1 MDIYDRRKNRA
12 TGNDLGEALMLLNGV
27 KVIEHATYYAGP
39 GAGGILSD
47 WGAEV
52 IKIEPPGGDPV
63 RSNFPTAG
71 TGKEH
76 LSDNPAFD
84 GDNRGKKSIVVDTRT
99 EGGREIVRKLTD
111 SADVFLTNVR
121 PGGIERS
128 GLSYDVLSKRNP
140 RLVYCALTGYG
151 LEGPDANAPGFDVA
165 SFWSRSGLAR
175 LTAPKGAELFPVRT
189 ATGDHTTS
197 IAAVAAINA
206 ALIEALKTGKG
217 RLVDVSLLRTGL
229 YTIHTDLAIQLFF
242 DRIAST
248 RPRAEAYNPLTNF
261 FRTKDDAWICIV
273 ARAGKADLPR
283 MARAFD
289 LPGIED
295 DPRFQDGKSRRDH
308 AGEITALFDAAFA
321 RFTKAEI
328 AARLT
333 AEEIAWAPAQ
343 TLADVTVDPQVRAA
357 GGIVEMPG
365 KGGVGTFR
373 SPASPARFHGA
384 DDGPK
389 GPSPGLGEH
398 TREILKSTGYSDVEI
413 ETMYASKSVA

>member
-1 MDIYDRRKNRA
+1 
-12 TGNDLGEALMLLNGV
+12 MLLQGV
-27 KVIEHATYYAGP
+27 KVIEHATYYAAP

-63 RSNFPTAG
+63 RSNFPTKG

-76 LSDNPAFD
+76 LTDNPAFD
-84 GDNRGKKSIVVDTRT
+84 GDNRGKKSIVVDART
-99 EGGREIVRKLTD
+99 EEGREVIRKLADT
-111 SADVFLTNVR
+111 ADVFLTNVR

-128 GLSYDVLSKRNP
+128 GLGYEILSKRNP
-140 RLVYCALTGYG
+140 KLVYCALTGYG

-175 LTAPKGAELFPVRT
+175 LTAPKGSELFPIRT
-189 ATGDHTTS
+189 AAGDHTTS

-229 YTIHTDLAIQLFF
+229 YTLHTDLAIQLFF
-242 DRIAST
+242 GRNAST

-283 MARAFD
+283 MARAFE
-289 LPGIED
+289 LPGIETD
-295 DPRFQDGKSRRDH
+295 TRFQDGKSRRDH
-308 AGEITALFDAAFA
+308 AGEITAMFDAAFA
-321 RFTKAEI
+321 RFTKDEMAD
-328 AARLT
+328 RLT
-333 AEEIAWAPAQ
+333 KEEIAWAPAQ
-343 TLADVTVDPQVRAA
+343 TLADVAMDPQVAAA
-357 GGIVEMPG
+357 GGIVEMPSQTPG
-365 KGGVGTFR
+365 ETFR
-373 SPASPARFHGA
+373 SPGGPARFHGA

-389 GPSPGLGEH
+389 GPGPKLGEH
-398 TREILKSTGYSDVEI
+398 TRQILKSVGYSDADI
-413 ETMYASKSVA
+413 EVMYASKSVA

>member
-1 MDIYDRRKNRA
+1 
-12 TGNDLGEALMLLNGV
+12 MLLQGV
-27 KVIEHATYYAGP
+27 KVIEHATYFAAP

-63 RSNFPTAG
+63 RNNFPTKG

-76 LSDNPAFD
+76 LTDNPAFD
-84 GDNRGKKSIVVDTRT
+84 GDNRGKKSIVVNART
-99 EGGREIVRKLTD
+99 DEGREIIRKLADT
-111 SADVFLTNVR
+111 ADVFLTNVR

-128 GLSYDVLSKRNP
+128 GLGFDILSKRNP
-140 RLVYCALTGYG
+140 KLVYCALTGYG

-175 LTAPKGAELFPVRT
+175 LTAPKGSELFPVRT
-189 ATGDHTTS
+189 AAGDHTTS

-206 ALIEALKTGKG
+206 ALIQALKTGKG
-217 RLVDVSLLRTGL
+217 QLVDVSLLRTGL

-242 DRIAST
+242 GRNAST

-273 ARAGKADLPR
+273 ARAGNADLPR

-289 LPGIED
+289 LPGIDADE
-295 DPRFQDGKSRRDH
+295 RFIGGKARRDN
-308 AGEITALFDAAFA
+308 AAAITTMFDEAFA
-321 RFTKAEI
+321 KFTKAEI
-328 AARLT
+328 AERMT

-343 TLADVTVDPQVRAA
+343 TLAEVAVDPQVMAA
-357 GGIVEMPG
+357 GGIVNMPTRVPG
-365 KGGVGTFR
+365 ETIASPGG
-373 SPASPARFHGA
+373 PARFVGV

-389 GPSPGLGEH
+389 GPGPALGQH
-398 TREILKSTGYSDVEI
+398 TREVLKSVGYSESQIDAALANK
-413 ETMYASKSVA
+413 TVA

>member
-1 MDIYDRRKNRA
+1 
-12 TGNDLGEALMLLNGV
+12 MLLKGV
-27 KVIEHATYYAGP
+27 KVIEHATYFAAP
-39 GAGGILSD
+39 GAGGILAD

-63 RSNFPTAG
+63 RHNFPTKG

-76 LSDNPAFD
+76 LTDNPAFD
-84 GDNRGKKSIVVDTRT
+84 GDNRGKKSIVVDART
-99 EGGREIVRKLTD
+99 EEGREIIRKLADT
-111 SADVFLTNVR
+111 ADVFLTNVR

-128 GLSYDVLSKRNP
+128 GLGYDILSKRNP
-140 RLVYCALTGYG
+140 KLVYCALTGYG

-189 ATGDHTTS
+189 ASGDHTTS

-206 ALIEALKTGKG
+206 ALIQALKTGKG
-217 RLVDVSLLRTGL
+217 QLVDVSLLRAGL

-242 DRIAST
+242 GRNAST

-273 ARAGKADLPR
+273 ARAGNADLPR

-289 LPGIED
+289 LPGIDADE
-295 DPRFQDGKSRRDH
+295 RFIGGKARRDN
-308 AGEITALFDAAFA
+308 AAYITALFDGAFA
-321 RFTKAEI
+321 KFTKDEI

-343 TLADVTVDPQVRAA
+343 TLAEVAADPQVTAA
-357 GGIVEMPG
+357 GGIVEMPTRVAG
-365 KGGVGTFR
+365 ETIR
-373 SPASPARFHGA
+373 SPGGPARFVGV

-389 GPSPGLGEH
+389 GPGPALGEH
-398 TREILKSTGYSDVEI
+398 TREVLKSIGYAESQID
-413 ETMYASKSVA
+413 AALKSKTVA

>member
-1 MDIYDRRKNRA
+1 
-12 TGNDLGEALMLLNGV
+12 MLLKGV
-27 KVIEHATYYAGP
+27 KVIEHATYFAAP
-39 GAGGILSD
+39 GAGGILAD

-63 RSNFPTAG
+63 RNNFPTKG

-76 LSDNPAFD
+76 LTDNPAFD
-84 GDNRGKKSIVVDTRT
+84 GDNRGKKSIVVDART
-99 EGGREIVRKLTD
+99 EEGREIIRKLADT
-111 SADVFLTNVR
+111 ADVFLTNVR

-128 GLSYDVLSKRNP
+128 GLGYDILSKRNP
-140 RLVYCALTGYG
+140 KLVYCALTGYG

-189 ATGDHTTS
+189 ASGDHTTS

-206 ALIEALKTGKG
+206 ALIQALKTGKG
-217 RLVDVSLLRTGL
+217 QLVDVSLLRAGL

-242 DRIAST
+242 GRNAST

-273 ARAGKADLPR
+273 ARAGNADLPR

-289 LPGIED
+289 LPGIDTDE
-295 DPRFQDGKSRRDH
+295 RFLGGKARRDN
-308 AGEITALFDAAFA
+308 AAYITALFDGAFA
-321 RFTKAEI
+321 KFTKDEI

-343 TLADVTVDPQVRAA
+343 TLAEVAADPQVTAA
-357 GGIVEMPG
+357 GGIVEMPTRVAG
-365 KGGVGTFR
+365 ETIR
-373 SPASPARFHGA
+373 SPGGPARFVGV

-389 GPSPGLGEH
+389 GPGPALGEH
-398 TREILKSTGYSDVEI
+398 TREVLKSIGYAESQIDAALE
-413 ETMYASKSVA
+413 SKTVA

>member
-1 MDIYDRRKNRA
+1 
-12 TGNDLGEALMLLNGV
+12 MLLQGV
-27 KVIEHATYYAGP
+27 KVIEHATYFAAP

-63 RSNFPTAG
+63 RSNFPTKG
-71 TGKEH
+71 TGREN
-76 LSDNPAFD
+76 LTDNPAFD

-99 EGGREIVRKLTD
+99 EEGREIVRKLADT
-111 SADVFLTNVR
+111 ADVFLTNVR

-128 GLSYDVLSKRNP
+128 GLGYDILSKRNP
-140 RLVYCALTGYG
+140 KLVYCALTGYG

-175 LTAPKGAELFPVRT
+175 LTAPKGSELFPVRT
-189 ATGDHTTS
+189 ASGDHTTS

-206 ALIEALKTGKG
+206 ALIQALKTGKG
-217 RLVDVSLLRTGL
+217 QLVDVSLLRTGL
-229 YTIHTDLAIQLFF
+229 YTLHTDLAIQLFF
-242 DRIAST
+242 GRIAST

-289 LPGIED
+289 LPGLET
-295 DPRFQDGKSRRDH
+295 DPRFQDGKSRRDN
-308 AGEITALFDAAFA
+308 AADITAMFDAAFA
-321 RFTKAEI
+321 KFTKAEM

-343 TLADVTVDPQVRAA
+343 TLADVAEDPQVHAA
-357 GGIVEMPG
+357 GGIVQTPG
-365 KGGVGTFR
+365 KDGVGSF
-373 SPASPARFHGA
+373 ASPAAPAKFHGV

-389 GPSPGLGEH
+389 GPGPGLGEH
-398 TREILKSTGYSDVEI
+398 TRQVLEGLGYSGAEI
-413 ETMYASKSVA
+413 DALYASKAVS

>member
-1 MDIYDRRKNRA
+1 
-12 TGNDLGEALMLLNGV
+12 MLLQGV
-27 KVIEHATYYAGP
+27 KVIEHATYFAAP

-63 RSNFPTAG
+63 RSNFPTKG
-71 TGKEH
+71 TGKEN
-76 LSDNPAFD
+76 LTDNPAFD
-84 GDNRGKKSIVVDTRT
+84 GDNRGKKSIVVDART
-99 EGGREIVRKLTD
+99 EEGQEIIRKLADT
-111 SADVFLTNVR
+111 ADVFLTNVR

-128 GLSYDVLSKRNP
+128 GLSYDILSKRNP
-140 RLVYCALTGYG
+140 KLVYCALTGYG

-175 LTAPKGAELFPVRT
+175 LTAPKGSELFPVRT
-189 ATGDHTTS
+189 ASGDHTTS

-206 ALIEALKTGKG
+206 ALIQALKTGKG
-217 RLVDVSLLRTGL
+217 QLVDVSLLRTGL
-229 YTIHTDLAIQLFF
+229 YTLHTDLAIQLFF
-242 DRIAST
+242 GRIAST

-273 ARAGKADLPR
+273 ARAGKSDLPR

-289 LPGIED
+289 LPGLEN
-295 DPRFQDGKSRRDH
+295 DPRFQDGKSRRDN
-308 AGEITALFDAAFA
+308 AVEITAMFDAAFA
-321 RFTKAEI
+321 KFTKDEM

-343 TLADVTVDPQVRAA
+343 TLADVAEDPQVHAA
-357 GGIVEMPG
+357 GGIVQTPG
-365 KGGVGTFR
+365 KDGQGSFA
-373 SPASPARFHGA
+373 SPAAPARFHGV

-389 GPSPGLGEH
+389 GPGPKLGEH
-398 TREILKSTGYSDVEI
+398 TRQVLETLGYSAAAIDAL
-413 ETMYASKSVA
+413 YASKAVS

>member
-1 MDIYDRRKNRA
+1 
-12 TGNDLGEALMLLNGV
+12 MLLQGV
-27 KVIEHATYYAGP
+27 KVIEHATYFAAP

-63 RSNFPTAG
+63 RNNFPTKG

-76 LSDNPAFD
+76 LTDNPAFD
-84 GDNRGKKSIVVDTRT
+84 GDNRGKKSIVVNART
-99 EGGREIVRKLTD
+99 DEGREIIRKLADT
-111 SADVFLTNVR
+111 ADVFLTNVR

-128 GLSYDVLSKRNP
+128 GLGFDILSKRNP
-140 RLVYCALTGYG
+140 KLVYCALTGYG

-175 LTAPKGAELFPVRT
+175 LTAPKGSELFPVRT
-189 ATGDHTTS
+189 AAGDHTTS

-206 ALIEALKTGKG
+206 ALIQALKTGKG
-217 RLVDVSLLRTGL
+217 QLVDVSLLRTGL

-242 DRIAST
+242 GRNAST

-273 ARAGKADLPR
+273 ARAGNADLPR

-289 LPGIED
+289 LPGIDADE
-295 DPRFQDGKSRRDH
+295 RFIGGKARRDN
-308 AGEITALFDAAFA
+308 AAAITTMFDQAFA
-321 RFTKAEI
+321 KFTKAEI
-328 AARLT
+328 AERMT

-343 TLADVTVDPQVRAA
+343 TLAEVAVDPQVMAA
-357 GGIVEMPG
+357 GGIVNMPTRVPG
-365 KGGVGTFR
+365 ETIASPGG
-373 SPASPARFHGA
+373 PARFVGV

-389 GPSPGLGEH
+389 GPGPALGQH
-398 TREILKSTGYSDVEI
+398 TREVLKSVGYSESQIDAALANK
-413 ETMYASKSVA
+413 TVA

>member
-1 MDIYDRRKNRA
+1 
-12 TGNDLGEALMLLNGV
+12 MLLEGV
-27 KVIEHATYYAGP
+27 KVIEHATYFAAP

-63 RSNFPTAG
+63 RGNFPTKGSDNA
-71 TGKEH
+71 H
-76 LSDNPAFD
+76 LTDNPAFD
-84 GDNRGKKSIVVDTRT
+84 SDNRGKKSIVVDART
-99 EGGREIVRKLTD
+99 EEGREIIRKLADT
-111 SADVFLTNVR
+111 ADVFLTNVR

-128 GLSYDVLSKRNP
+128 GLGYDILSKRNP
-140 RLVYCALTGYG
+140 KLVYCALTGYG

-175 LTAPKGAELFPVRT
+175 LTAPKGSELFPVRT
-189 ATGDHTTS
+189 ASGDHTTS

-206 ALIEALKTGKG
+206 ALIQALKTGKG
-217 RLVDVSLLRTGL
+217 QLVDVSLLRTGL
-229 YTIHTDLAIQLFF
+229 YTLHTDLAIQLFF
-242 DRIAST
+242 GRIAST

-283 MARAFD
+283 MARAFN
-289 LPGIED
+289 LPGID
-295 DPRFQDGKSRRDH
+295 TDPRFQDGKSRRDN
-308 AGEITALFDAAFA
+308 AAEITAMFDAAFA
-321 RFTKAEI
+321 TFTKDEI

-343 TLADVTVDPQVRAA
+343 TLADVAVDPQVHAA
-357 GGIVEMPG
+357 GGIVQTPG
-365 KGGVGTFR
+365 KDGVGSF
-373 SPASPARFHGA
+373 ASPAAPAKFHGV

-389 GPSPGLGEH
+389 GPGPKLGEH
-398 TREILKSTGYSDVEI
+398 TRDVLVSLGYSEAEI
-413 ETMYASKSVA
+413 EAALASKVVA

>member
-1 MDIYDRRKNRA
+1 
-12 TGNDLGEALMLLNGV
+12 MLLQGV
-27 KVIEHATYYAGP
+27 KVIEHATYYAAP

-63 RSNFPTAG
+63 RSNFPTKG

-76 LSDNPAFD
+76 LTDNPAFD
-84 GDNRGKKSIVVDTRT
+84 GDNRGKKSIVVDART
-99 EGGREIVRKLTD
+99 EEGREVIRKLADT
-111 SADVFLTNVR
+111 ADVFLTNVR

-128 GLSYDVLSKRNP
+128 GLGYEILSKRNP
-140 RLVYCALTGYG
+140 KLVYCALTGYG

-175 LTAPKGAELFPVRT
+175 LTAPKGSELFPVRT
-189 ATGDHTTS
+189 AAGDHTTS

-242 DRIAST
+242 GRNAST

-273 ARAGKADLPR
+273 ARAGKSDLPR
-283 MARAFD
+283 MARAFE
-289 LPGIED
+289 LPGIET
-295 DPRFQDGKSRRDH
+295 DPRFQDSKARRDH
-308 AGEITALFDAAFA
+308 AGEITAMFDEAFA
-321 RFTKAEI
+321 KFTKEEM

-343 TLADVTVDPQVRAA
+343 TLAEVAVDPQVLAA
-357 GGIVEMPG
+357 GGIVDMPSKVAG
-365 KGGVGTFR
+365 ETFR
-373 SPASPARFHGA
+373 SPGGPARFHGA

-389 GPSPGLGEH
+389 GPGPKLGEH
-398 TREILKSTGYSDVEI
+398 TREILKSVGYSEAEI
-413 ETMYASKSVA
+413 EAALASKVVA

>member
-1 MDIYDRRKNRA
+1 
-12 TGNDLGEALMLLNGV
+12 MLLQGIR
-27 KVIEHATYYAGP
+27 VIEHATYFAAP

-63 RSNFPTAG
+63 RSNFPTKGA
-71 TGKEH
+71 KDEH
-76 LSDNPAFD
+76 LTDNPAFD
-84 GDNRGKKSIVVDTRT
+84 GDNRGKKSIVVDART
-99 EGGREIVRKLTD
+99 EEGREVIRKLADT
-111 SADVFLTNVR
+111 ADVFLTNVR

-128 GLSYDVLSKRNP
+128 GLSYEILSKRNP
-140 RLVYCALTGYG
+140 KLVYCALTGYG

-175 LTAPKGAELFPVRT
+175 LTAPKGSELFPVRT
-189 ATGDHTTS
+189 AAGDHTTS

-229 YTIHTDLAIQLFF
+229 YTLHTDLAIQLFF
-242 DRIAST
+242 GRNAST

-273 ARAGKADLPR
+273 ARAGKSDLPR

-289 LPGIED
+289 LPGID
-295 DPRFQDGKSRRDH
+295 ADPRFQDGKSRRDH
-308 AGEITALFDAAFA
+308 AAEITAMFDAAFA
-321 RFTKAEI
+321 RFTKDEM

-343 TLADVTVDPQVRAA
+343 TLAEVAVDPQVHAA
-357 GGIVEMPG
+357 GGIVDMPG
-365 KGGVGTFR
+365 KDGKGTFK
-373 SPASPARFHGA
+373 SPGGPARFPGA

-389 GPSPGLGEH
+389 GPGPKLGEH
-398 TREILKSTGYSDVEI
+398 TQEVLRSLGYPDAAISAL
-413 ETMYASKSVA
+413 YQSKSVA

>member
-1 MDIYDRRKNRA
+1 
-12 TGNDLGEALMLLNGV
+12 MLLQGV
-27 KVIEHATYYAGP
+27 KVIEHATYFAAP

-63 RSNFPTAG
+63 RNNFPTKG
-71 TGKEH
+71 TGREH
-76 LSDNPAFD
+76 LTDNPAFD
-84 GDNRGKKSIVVDTRT
+84 GDNRGKKSIVVDART
-99 EGGREIVRKLTD
+99 EEGREVIRKLADT
-111 SADVFLTNVR
+111 ADVFLTNVR

-128 GLSYDVLSKRNP
+128 GLGYDILSKRNP
-140 RLVYCALTGYG
+140 KLVYCALTGYG

-175 LTAPKGAELFPVRT
+175 LTAPKGSELFPVRT
-189 ATGDHTTS
+189 AAGDHTTS

-206 ALIEALKTGKG
+206 ALIQALKTGKG
-217 RLVDVSLLRTGL
+217 QLVDVSLLRTGL

-242 DRIAST
+242 GRNAST

-261 FRTKDDAWICIV
+261 FRTRDDAWICIV
-273 ARAGKADLPR
+273 ARAGNADLPR

-289 LPGIED
+289 LPGIDTDE
-295 DPRFQDGKSRRDH
+295 RFLGGKARRDN
-308 AGEITALFDAAFA
+308 AAAITTMFDEAFA
-321 RFTKAEI
+321 KLTKAEM

-343 TLADVTVDPQVRAA
+343 TLAEVALDPQVMAA
-357 GGIVEMPG
+357 GGIVDMPSKVEG
-365 KGGVGTFR
+365 ETFR
-373 SPASPARFHGA
+373 SPGGPARFVGV

-389 GPSPGLGEH
+389 GPAPGLGEH
-398 TREILKSTGYSDVEI
+398 TRAVLKSVGYSEAEI
-413 ETMYASKSVA
+413 DAALASKVVA

>member
-1 MDIYDRRKNRA
+1 
-12 TGNDLGEALMLLNGV
+12 MLLQGV
-27 KVIEHATYYAGP
+27 KVIEHASYFAAP

-63 RSNFPTAG
+63 RNNFPTKG

-76 LSDNPAFD
+76 LTDNPAFD
-84 GDNRGKKSIVVDTRT
+84 GDNRGKKSIVVNART
-99 EGGREIVRKLTD
+99 DEGREIIRKLADT
-111 SADVFLTNVR
+111 ADVFLTNVR

-128 GLSYDVLSKRNP
+128 GLGFDILSKRNP
-140 RLVYCALTGYG
+140 KLVYCALTGYG

-175 LTAPKGAELFPVRT
+175 LTAPKGSELFPVRT
-189 ATGDHTTS
+189 AAGDHTTS

-206 ALIEALKTGKG
+206 ALIQALKTGKG
-217 RLVDVSLLRTGL
+217 QLVDVSLLRTGL

-242 DRIAST
+242 GRNAST

-273 ARAGKADLPR
+273 ARAGNADLPR

-289 LPGIED
+289 LPGIDADE
-295 DPRFQDGKSRRDH
+295 RFIGGKARRDN
-308 AGEITALFDAAFA
+308 AAAITTMFDEAFA
-321 RFTKAEI
+321 KFTKAEI
-328 AARLT
+328 AERMT

-343 TLADVTVDPQVRAA
+343 TLAEVAVDPQVMAA
-357 GGIVEMPG
+357 GGIVNMPTRVPG
-365 KGGVGTFR
+365 ETIASPGG
-373 SPASPARFHGA
+373 PARFVGV

-389 GPSPGLGEH
+389 GPGPALGQH
-398 TREILKSTGYSDVEI
+398 TREVLKSVGYSESQIDAALANK
-413 ETMYASKSVA
+413 TVA

>member
-1 MDIYDRRKNRA
+1 
-12 TGNDLGEALMLLNGV
+12 MLLKGV
-27 KVIEHATYYAGP
+27 KVIEHATYFAAP
-39 GAGGILSD
+39 GAGGILAD

-63 RSNFPTAG
+63 RNNFPTKG

-76 LSDNPAFD
+76 LTDNPAFD
-84 GDNRGKKSIVVDTRT
+84 GDNRGKKSIVVDART
-99 EGGREIVRKLTD
+99 EEGREIIRKLADT
-111 SADVFLTNVR
+111 ADVFLTNVR

-128 GLSYDVLSKRNP
+128 GLGYDILSKRNP
-140 RLVYCALTGYG
+140 KLVYCALTGYG

-175 LTAPKGAELFPVRT
+175 ITAPKGAELFPVRT
-189 ATGDHTTS
+189 AAGDHTTS

-206 ALIEALKTGKG
+206 ALIQALKTGKG
-217 RLVDVSLLRTGL
+217 QLVDVSLLRTGL

-242 DRIAST
+242 GRNAST

-261 FRTKDDAWICIV
+261 FRTRDDAWICIV
-273 ARAGKADLPR
+273 ARAGNADLPR

-289 LPGIED
+289 LPGIDTDE
-295 DPRFQDGKSRRDH
+295 RFLGGKARRDN
-308 AGEITALFDAAFA
+308 AAYITALFDAAFA
-321 RFTKAEI
+321 KFTKAEM

-343 TLADVTVDPQVRAA
+343 TLADVAVDPQVMAA
-357 GGIVEMPG
+357 GGIVDMPTRSAG
-365 KGGVGTFR
+365 ETIR
-373 SPASPARFHGA
+373 SPGGPARFVGV

-389 GPSPGLGEH
+389 GPGPALGEH
-398 TREILKSTGYSDVEI
+398 TREILKSIGYADAQI
-413 ETMYASKSVA
+413 ETALASKAVA

>member
-1 MDIYDRRKNRA
+1 
-12 TGNDLGEALMLLNGV
+12 LLLQGIR
-27 KVIEHATYYAGP
+27 VIEHATYYAAP

-63 RSNFPTAG
+63 RTNFPTKG

-76 LSDNPAFD
+76 LTDNPAFD
-84 GDNRGKKSIVVDTRT
+84 GDNRGKKSIVVDART
-99 EGGREIVRKLTD
+99 EEGREVIRKLADT
-111 SADVFLTNVR
+111 ADVFLTNVR
-121 PGGIERS
+121 PGGLERS
-128 GLSYDVLSKRNP
+128 GLSYEVLSKRNP
-140 RLVYCALTGYG
+140 KLVYCALTGYG

-189 ATGDHTTS
+189 ASGDHTTS

-229 YTIHTDLAIQLFF
+229 YTLHTDLAIQLFF
-242 DRIAST
+242 GRNAST

-261 FRTKDDAWICIV
+261 FRTKDDHWICIV
-273 ARAGKADLPR
+273 ARAGKSDLPR

-295 DPRFQDGKSRRDH
+295 DPRFQDSKARRDH
-308 AGEITALFDAAFA
+308 AAEITAMFDAAFA
-321 RFTKAEI
+321 KFTREEM

-333 AEEIAWAPAQ
+333 AEEIAWAPCQ
-343 TLADVTVDPQVRAA
+343 TLADVAVDPQVYAA

-365 KGGVGTFR
+365 KDGAGTFK
-373 SPASPARFHGA
+373 SPGGPARFVGA

-389 GPSPGLGEH
+389 GPGPKLGEH
-398 TREILKSTGYSDVEI
+398 TREILASVGYGEAEVAALL
-413 ETMYASKSVA
+413 ASKAVA

>member
-1 MDIYDRRKNRA
+1 
-12 TGNDLGEALMLLNGV
+12 MLLKGV
-27 KVIEHATYYAGP
+27 KVIEHATYYAAP

-63 RSNFPTAG
+63 RTNFPTKG

-76 LSDNPAFD
+76 LTDNPAFD

-99 EGGREIVRKLTD
+99 EAGREVVRKLADT
-111 SADVFLTNVR
+111 ADVFLTNVR

-128 GLSYDVLSKRNP
+128 GLGFDILSKRNP
-140 RLVYCALTGYG
+140 KLVYCALTGYG

-175 LTAPKGAELFPVRT
+175 LTAPKGAELFPIRT
-189 ATGDHTTS
+189 AAGDHTTS

-206 ALIEALKTGKG
+206 ALIQALKTGKG
-217 RLVDVSLLRTGL
+217 QLVDVSLLRTGL

-242 DRIAST
+242 GRNAST

-261 FRTKDDAWICIV
+261 FKTKDDAWICIV
-273 ARAGKADLPR
+273 ARAGKSDLPR
-283 MARAFD
+283 MARVFE
-289 LPGIED
+289 LPGIEI
-295 DPRFQDGKSRRDH
+295 DPRFQDGKSRRDS
-308 AGEITALFDAAFA
+308 AVEITAMFDAAFA
-321 RFTKAEI
+321 RFTKDEM

-343 TLADVTVDPQVRAA
+343 TLADVAVDPQVYAA

-365 KGGVGTFR
+365 QDGVSTFKSPGG
-373 SPASPARFHGA
+373 PARFHGV

-389 GPSPGLGEH
+389 GPGPKLGEH
-398 TREILKSTGYSDVEI
+398 TREILKSIGYADVDI
-413 ETMYASKSVA
+413 EAMYAGKSVA

>member
-1 MDIYDRRKNRA
+1 
-12 TGNDLGEALMLLNGV
+12 MLLQGV
-27 KVIEHATYYAGP
+27 KVIEHATYFAAP

-63 RSNFPTAG
+63 RSNFPTKG
-71 TGKEH
+71 TGREN
-76 LSDNPAFD
+76 LTDNPAFD

-99 EGGREIVRKLTD
+99 EEGREIVRKLADT
-111 SADVFLTNVR
+111 ADVFLTNVR

-128 GLSYDVLSKRNP
+128 GLGYDILSKRNP
-140 RLVYCALTGYG
+140 KLVYCALTGYG

-175 LTAPKGAELFPVRT
+175 LTAPKGSELFPVRT
-189 ATGDHTTS
+189 ASGDHTTS

-206 ALIEALKTGKG
+206 ALIQALKTGKG
-217 RLVDVSLLRTGL
+217 QLVDVSLLRTGL
-229 YTIHTDLAIQLFF
+229 YTLHTDLAIQLFF
-242 DRIAST
+242 GRIAST

-261 FRTKDDAWICIV
+261 FRTKDDHWICIV

-289 LPGIED
+289 LPGLET
-295 DPRFQDGKSRRDH
+295 DPRLQDGKSRRDH
-308 AGEITALFDAAFA
+308 AAEITAMFDAAFA
-321 RFTKAEI
+321 KFTKAEM
-328 AARLT
+328 AARMT

-343 TLADVTVDPQVRAA
+343 TLADVAEDPQVHAA
-357 GGIVEMPG
+357 GGIVQTPG
-365 KGGVGTFR
+365 KDGVGSF
-373 SPASPARFHGA
+373 ASPAAPAKFHGV

-389 GPSPGLGEH
+389 GPGPGLGEH
-398 TREILKSTGYSDVEI
+398 TRQVLEGLGYSGAEI
-413 ETMYASKSVA
+413 DALYASKAVS

>member
-1 MDIYDRRKNRA
+1 
-12 TGNDLGEALMLLNGV
+12 MLLQGV
-27 KVIEHATYYAGP
+27 RVIEHATYFAAP

-63 RSNFPTAG
+63 RNNFPTKG

-76 LSDNPAFD
+76 LTDNPAFD
-84 GDNRGKKSIVVDTRT
+84 GDNRGKKSIVVDART
-99 EGGREIVRKLTD
+99 EEGREIIRKLADT
-111 SADVFLTNVR
+111 ADVFLTNVR

-128 GLSYDVLSKRNP
+128 GLGYDILSKRNP
-140 RLVYCALTGYG
+140 KLVYCALTGYG

-175 LTAPKGAELFPVRT
+175 LTAPKGSELFPVRT
-189 ATGDHTTS
+189 AAGDHTTS

-206 ALIEALKTGKG
+206 ALIQALKTGKG
-217 RLVDVSLLRTGL
+217 QLVDVSLLRAGL

-242 DRIAST
+242 GRNAST

-261 FRTKDDAWICIV
+261 FRTRDDAWICIV
-273 ARAGKADLPR
+273 ARAGNADLPR
-283 MARAFD
+283 MARAFN
-289 LPGIED
+289 LPGIDTDE
-295 DPRFQDGKSRRDH
+295 RFLGGKARRDN
-308 AGEITALFDAAFA
+308 AAYITALFDEAFA
-321 RFTKAEI
+321 KFTKAEI

-343 TLADVTVDPQVRAA
+343 TLADVAADPQVMAA
-357 GGIVEMPG
+357 GGIVNMPTRVPG
-365 KGGVGTFR
+365 ETITSPGG
-373 SPASPARFHGA
+373 PARFVGV

-389 GPSPGLGEH
+389 GPGPALGEH
-398 TREILKSTGYSDVEI
+398 TREVLKSVGYSETEI
-413 ETMYASKSVA
+413 DAALASKVVS

>member
-1 MDIYDRRKNRA
+1 
-12 TGNDLGEALMLLNGV
+12 MLLNGI
-27 KVIEHATYYAGP
+27 KVIEHATYFAAP

-63 RSNFPTAG
+63 RHNFPTKG

-76 LSDNPAFD
+76 LTDNPAFD

-99 EGGREIVRKLTD
+99 EDGREIVRKLADT
-111 SADVFLTNVR
+111 ADVFLTNVR

-128 GLSYDVLSKRNP
+128 GLGYDILSRRNP

-165 SFWSRSGLAR
+165 SFWSRSGIAR
-175 LTAPKGAELFPVRT
+175 LTAPKGSELFPIRT
-189 ATGDHTTS
+189 AAGDHTTS
-197 IAAVAAINA
+197 ITAVAAINA

-261 FRTKDDAWICIV
+261 FRTSDDAWICIV
-273 ARAGKADLPR
+273 ARAGNSDLPR
-283 MARAFD
+283 MARAFE
-289 LPGIED
+289 LPGIDTDE
-295 DPRFQDGKSRRDH
+295 RFTSGRARRDN
-308 AGEITALFDAAFA
+308 AVVITQMFDAAFA
-321 RFTKAEI
+321 KFTRAEM
-328 AARLT
+328 AARLN
-333 AEEIAWAPAQ
+333 AEEIAWSPAQ
-343 TLADVTVDPQVRAA
+343 TLAEVAVDPQVIAA
-357 GGIVEMPG
+357 GGIVDMPSKTPG
-365 KGGVGTFR
+365 QTFR
-373 SPASPARFHGA
+373 SPGGPARFVGA

-389 GPSPGLGEH
+389 GPGPGLGEH
-398 TREILKSTGYSDVEI
+398 SREILASVGYSGSEI
-413 ETMYASKSVA
+413 DALMESKAVA

>member
-1 MDIYDRRKNRA
+1 
-12 TGNDLGEALMLLNGV
+12 MLLKGV
-27 KVIEHATYYAGP
+27 KVIEHATYFAAP

-63 RSNFPTAG
+63 RSNFPTKG
-71 TGKEH
+71 TGKEAIT
-76 LSDNPAFD
+76 DNPAFD
-84 GDNRGKKSIVVDTRT
+84 SDNRGKKSIVVDART
-99 EGGREIVRKLTD
+99 EEGREIIRKLADT
-111 SADVFLTNVR
+111 ADVFLTNVR

-128 GLSYDVLSKRNP
+128 GLSYEILSARNP
-140 RLVYCALTGYG
+140 KLVYCALTGYG

-175 LTAPKGAELFPVRT
+175 LTAPKGSELFPVRT
-189 ATGDHTTS
+189 ASGDHTTS

-206 ALIEALKTGKG
+206 ALIQALKTGKG
-217 RLVDVSLLRTGL
+217 QLVDVSLLRTGL
-229 YTIHTDLAIQLFF
+229 YTLHTDLAIQLFF
-242 DRIAST
+242 GRIAST
-248 RPRAEAYNPLTNF
+248 RARAEAYNPLTNF

-289 LPGIED
+289 LPGID
-295 DPRFQDGKSRRDH
+295 TDPRFQDGKSRRDN
-308 AGEITALFDAAFA
+308 AAEITAMFDAAFA
-321 RFTKAEI
+321 KFTKDEI

-343 TLADVTVDPQVRAA
+343 TLADVAVDPQVHAA
-357 GGIVEMPG
+357 GGIVQTPG
-365 KGGVGTFR
+365 KDGVGSF
-373 SPASPARFHGA
+373 ASPAAPAKFHGV

-389 GPSPGLGEH
+389 GPGPKLGEH
-398 TREILKSTGYSDVEI
+398 TRDVLASLGYDAVEVDAL
-413 ETMYASKSVA
+413 YAGKAVA

>member
-1 MDIYDRRKNRA
+1 
-12 TGNDLGEALMLLNGV
+12 MLLKGV
-27 KVIEHATYYAGP
+27 KVIEHATYFAAP

-63 RSNFPTAG
+63 RNNFPTKG

-76 LSDNPAFD
+76 LTDNPAFD
-84 GDNRGKKSIVVDTRT
+84 GDNRGKKSIVVDART
-99 EGGREIVRKLTD
+99 EEGREIIRKLADT
-111 SADVFLTNVR
+111 ADVFLTNVR

-128 GLSYDVLSKRNP
+128 GLSYEILSKRNP
-140 RLVYCALTGYG
+140 KLVYCALTGYG

-175 LTAPKGAELFPVRT
+175 LTAPKGSELFPVRT
-189 ATGDHTTS
+189 AAGDHTTS

-206 ALIEALKTGKG
+206 ALIEALKSGKG

-242 DRIAST
+242 GRNAST
-248 RPRAEAYNPLTNF
+248 RPRAQAYNPLTNF

-273 ARAGKADLPR
+273 ARAGNSDLPR

-289 LPGIED
+289 LPGLD
-295 DPRFQDGKSRRDH
+295 SDPRFLGGKARRDN
-308 AGEITALFDAAFA
+308 AEEITAMFDAAFA
-321 RFTKAEI
+321 KFTKAEM
-328 AARLT
+328 AERLNK
-333 AEEIAWAPAQ
+333 EEIAWAPAQ
-343 TLADVTVDPQVRAA
+343 TLADVAADPQVYAV
-357 GGIVEMPG
+357 GGIVDLPSRSGETFKSPG
-365 KGGVGTFR
+365 G
-373 SPASPARFHGA
+373 PARFVGA

-389 GPSPGLGEH
+389 GPGPSLGEH
-398 TREILKSTGYSDVEI
+398 TREVLKSIGYSEAQVEAAL
-413 ETMYASKSVA
+413 ASKTVA